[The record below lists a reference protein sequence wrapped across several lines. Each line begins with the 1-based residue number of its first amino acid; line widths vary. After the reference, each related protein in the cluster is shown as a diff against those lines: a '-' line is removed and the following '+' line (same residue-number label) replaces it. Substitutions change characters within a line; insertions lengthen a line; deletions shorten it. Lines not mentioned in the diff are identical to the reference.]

1 MPKKSA
7 AVDLTTP
14 ESIALLERYGKI
26 GLNASRSKD
35 VAQSAK
41 QSAAFQRLVQ
51 ENDLDNAGLDEKQ
64 AGLCVD
70 LTKEA
75 GYENA
80 AGKEKLVE
88 PEVRYIVNA
97 IKDCR
102 LKSTDQ
108 VKGESEKSRYVER
121 LLTFLVVQR
130 PFSTWRRLKSLGQ
143 FPGKISESTRR
154 TLTRAVA
161 SVSSRRSD

>member
-80 AGKEKLVE
+80 AGKEKLRE

-97 IKDCR
+97 IKDGR

-108 VKGESEKSRYVER
+108 VKGELLR
-121 LLTFLVVQR
+121 L
-130 PFSTWRRLKSLGQ
+130 
-143 FPGKISESTRR
+143 
-154 TLTRAVA
+154 RA
-161 SVSSRRSD
+161 

>member
-14 ESIALLERYGKI
+14 ESIALLERYRKI

-41 QSAAFQRLVQ
+41 ASSAFQRLAE
-51 ENDLDNAGLDEKQ
+51 ENDLDHAGLDEKQ

-70 LTKEA
+70 LTKEV

-80 AGKEKLVE
+80 PGKEKLSV
-88 PEVRYIVNA
+88 PEVRYVVNA
-97 IKDCR
+97 IKDGK
-102 LKSTDQ
+102 LKTADQ
-108 VKGESEKSRYVER
+108 VKGKFVMESLEFG
-121 LLTFLVVQR
+121 LTLCIRVVQLLLSIWKPR
-130 PFSTWRRLKSLGQ
+130 
-143 FPGKISESTRR
+143 KIREPYREM
-154 TLTRAVA
+154 TLA
-161 SVSSRRSD
+161 

>member
-14 ESIALLERYGKI
+14 ESIALLERYRKI

-41 QSAAFQRLVQ
+41 SSTAFQRLAE

-70 LTKEA
+70 LTKEV

-80 AGKEKLVE
+80 VGKEKLSV
-88 PEVRYIVNA
+88 PEVRYVVTA
-97 IKDCR
+97 IKDGK
-102 LKSTDQ
+102 LKTADQ
-108 VKGESEKSRYVER
+108 VKGKSKWKA
-121 LLTFLVVQR
+121 
-130 PFSTWRRLKSLGQ
+130 P
-143 FPGKISESTRR
+143 
-154 TLTRAVA
+154 
-161 SVSSRRSD
+161 

>member
-7 AVDLTTP
+7 AIDLTTP
-14 ESIALLERYGKI
+14 ESIALLERYRKI
-26 GLNASRSKD
+26 GLNASRSTN

-41 QSAAFQRLVQ
+41 SSAAFQRLAG

-70 LTKEA
+70 LAQEA

-80 AGKEKLVE
+80 IGKEKLSE
-88 PEVRYIVNA
+88 AEVRYVVNA
-97 IKDCR
+97 IKSGK

-108 VKGESEKSRYVER
+108 VKGQCSHKY
-121 LLTFLVVQR
+121 LHDNN
-130 PFSTWRRLKSLGQ
+130 SL
-143 FPGKISESTRR
+143 S
-154 TLTRAVA
+154 L
-161 SVSSRRSD
+161 